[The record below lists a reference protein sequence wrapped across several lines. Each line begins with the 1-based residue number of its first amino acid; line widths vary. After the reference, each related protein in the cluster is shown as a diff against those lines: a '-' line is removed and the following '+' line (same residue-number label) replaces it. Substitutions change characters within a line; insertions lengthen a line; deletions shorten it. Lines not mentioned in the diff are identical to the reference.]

1 MRVLVI
7 GASGFIGRYVS
18 RRLVSAAGHTVAGT
32 YNARPP
38 ANDGASWHRLEIT
51 DGGQLDALF
60 RVAQPEVVVHLAAMA
75 DVGTAERNPEVAAAV
90 NAAATDTIVRLC
102 ERHSSRL
109 VFVSTEYV
117 FDGQHGPYREH
128 DPPAPTTQYG
138 RTKLQAERAVASLE
152 SNWSVLRTSIVYG
165 WPAPGR
171 RNFVPWL
178 VDRLRNGE
186 AYHAPTNVYR
196 SPVYVEHLVD
206 GIERMVNVDDTGF
219 HHVAGSDWVTMYE
232 FAVAIA
238 ERFGQ
243 DPSLVIPVTDPVDD
257 RLGLDCARTMAGL
270 GLPHPG
276 LAEGLAAMRASAPAS

>member
-1 MRVLVI
+1 MRILII

-18 RRLVSAAGHTVAGT
+18 RRLAGDAAHTVFST
-32 YNARPP
+32 YRSRP
-38 ANDGASWHRLEIT
+38 AADDGASWHRVEIT
-51 DGGQLDALF
+51 DHAALENLF
-60 RVAQPEVVVHLAAMA
+60 ASAQPQAVVHLAAMA
-75 DVGTAERNPEVAAAV
+75 DVGTAERNPDVATAV
-90 NAAATDTIVRLC
+90 NATATETIARLS

-117 FDGQHGPYREH
+117 FDGQTGPYRET

-138 RTKLQAERAVASLE
+138 RTKFEAEQAVASLE

-178 VDRLRNGE
+178 VERLRNGE

-206 GIERMVNVDDTGF
+206 GVTRLIGVEDTGI
-219 HHVAGSDWVTMYE
+219 HHVAGSDWVNMRD
-232 FAVAIA
+232 FAVAVA
-238 ERFGQ
+238 DEFGL

-257 RLGLDCARTMAGL
+257 RLGLDCTRTMERL
-270 GLPHPG
+270 HLPHPG
-276 LAEGLAAMRASAPAS
+276 LHEGLAATRAAAPV

>member
-1 MRVLVI
+1 MRVLII

-18 RRLVSAAGHTVAGT
+18 RRLANAAGHMVFST
-32 YNARPP
+32 YGSRP
-38 ANDGASWHRLEIT
+38 AADDGAAWRRLEIT
-51 DGGQLDALF
+51 DGGQLEALF
-60 RVAQPEVVVHLAAMA
+60 DVAQPQVIVHLAAMA
-75 DVGTAERNPEVAAAV
+75 DVGTAERNPEVATAV
-90 NAAATDTIVRLC
+90 NTTATQTIARLC
-102 ERHSSRL
+102 QRHGSRV

-117 FDGQHGPYREH
+117 FDGHNGPYHED

-138 RTKLQAERAVASLE
+138 RTKFEAEQAVASLD

-178 VDRLRNGE
+178 VERLRNGE
-186 AYHAPTNVYR
+186 AYHASTNVHR

-206 GIERMVNVDDTGF
+206 GIQRLVEVTDTGI

-232 FAVAIA
+232 FAVKVANK
-238 ERFGQ
+238 FGL
-243 DPSLVIPVTDPVDD
+243 DPSLVIPVTDPADD
-257 RLGLDCARTMAGL
+257 RLGLDCARTMAAL

-276 LAEGLAAMRASAPAS
+276 LREGLAAMCAAAPDG